1 MSKVNYDLTTH
12 ALISKKIKLLLGKQ
26 IKKYLNMKKSIL
38 FFSALALFATS
49 SYAQKNA
56 TTTTTTTTTKTAAS
70 SSAAPVTTTAPATGT
85 QVAPTPEQ
93 NPDAHMKFTVEEH
106 NFNTIP
112 EGPAVTFDFD
122 FKNIGKEPIV
132 LTTVQAS
139 CGCTTPNWSK
149 EPILPKASSKI
160 TATYN
165 TQGRPGPFT
174 KTITVNS
181 NVGTKILKITG
192 TVEKA
197 PDGSVPANDNSMMK
211 H

>member
-1 MSKVNYDLTTH
+1 
-12 ALISKKIKLLLGKQ
+12 
-26 IKKYLNMKKSIL
+26 MKKSIL
-38 FFSALALFATS
+38 LFGTFALLSTAM
-49 SYAQKNA
+49 YAQKTAPTPNSPQRA
-56 TTTTTTTTTKTAAS
+56 TGTTTTTTTATAKPAM
-70 SSAAPVTTTAPATGT
+70 TTTAPA
-85 QVAPTPEQ
+85 APQTAAAADQ

-149 EPILPKASSKI
+149 EPILPKTSSKI

-181 NVGTKILKITG
+181 NVGTKILKISG

>member
-1 MSKVNYDLTTH
+1 
-12 ALISKKIKLLLGKQ
+12 
-26 IKKYLNMKKSIL
+26 MKKSIFL
-38 FFSALALFATS
+38 LSAFALFATAS
-49 SYAQKNA
+49 FAQKKSDVKPTTV
-56 TTTTTTTTTKTAAS
+56 TTTTTTTTT
-70 SSAAPVTTTAPATGT
+70 TAPTST
-85 QVAPTPEQ
+85 SAPIAQ
-93 NPDAHMKFTVEEH
+93 NPELNPDKFMKFATEEH

-112 EGPAVTFDFD
+112 EGAPVSFDFE

-132 LTTVQAS
+132 LSTVQAS

-149 EPILPKASSKI
+149 EPIQPGKSSKI

-165 TQGRPGPFT
+165 TQGRPGAFT

-181 NVGTKILKITG
+181 NVGTKILKISG

-197 PDGSVPANDNSMMK
+197 PDASVPGNDNSMMK

>member
-1 MSKVNYDLTTH
+1 
-12 ALISKKIKLLLGKQ
+12 
-26 IKKYLNMKKSIL
+26 MKKSIL
-38 FFSALALFATS
+38 LFSTFALIATAS
-49 SYAQKNA
+49 FAQKKTDTKSPTS
-56 TTTTTTTTTKTAAS
+56 TTTSAPTSTATGS
-70 SSAAPVTTTAPATGT
+70 TSTSAAPQQATPTAD
-85 QVAPTPEQ
+85 Q
-93 NPDAHMKFTVEEH
+93 NPDAHMKFATEEH

-132 LTTVQAS
+132 LSTVQAS

-149 EPILPKASSKI
+149 EPILPGKSSKI

-165 TQGRPGPFT
+165 TQGRPGAFT

-197 PDGSVPANDNSMMK
+197 PDGSVPQNDNSMMK

>member
-1 MSKVNYDLTTH
+1 
-12 ALISKKIKLLLGKQ
+12 
-26 IKKYLNMKKSIL
+26 MKKSIL
-38 FFSALALFATS
+38 LFGTFALLSTAM
-49 SYAQKNA
+49 YAQK
-56 TTTTTTTTTKTAAS
+56 TTTTTTTAQKATT
-70 SSAAPVTTTAPATGT
+70 TTTAPTKAAVTTTTSATP
-85 QVAPTPEQ
+85 QAAPTSDQ

-112 EGPAVTFDFD
+112 EGPAVSFDFD

>member
-1 MSKVNYDLTTH
+1 
-12 ALISKKIKLLLGKQ
+12 
-26 IKKYLNMKKSIL
+26 MKKTILLFGSI
-38 FFSALALFATS
+38 ALLSTA
-49 SYAQKNA
+49 SYAQKSTTA
-56 TTTTTTTTTKTAAS
+56 KPAETKMMSTTATSTTTQTQQAASTAA
-70 SSAAPVTTTAPATGT
+70 
-85 QVAPTPEQ
+85 APTQ
-93 NPDAHMKFTVEEH
+93 NADAHMKFTTEEH

-112 EGPAVTFDFD
+112 EGPSVTYDFN

-132 LTTVQAS
+132 LSTVQAS

-149 EPILPKASSKI
+149 EPIKPGETSKI

-165 TQGRPGPFT
+165 TQGRPGAFT

-181 NVGTKILKITG
+181 NVGSKVLKISG

-197 PDGSVPANDNSMMK
+197 PDASVPANDNSMMK

>member
-1 MSKVNYDLTTH
+1 
-12 ALISKKIKLLLGKQ
+12 
-26 IKKYLNMKKSIL
+26 MKKSIL
-38 FFSALALFATS
+38 LLSAFALMS
-49 SYAQKNA
+49 SAIFAQKKNETKP
-56 TTTTTTTTTKTAAS
+56 TTVTSTTSTSAASTAAS
-70 SSAAPVTTTAPATGT
+70 QA
-85 QVAPTPEQ
+85 VADM
-93 NPDAHMKFTVEEH
+93 NPDKFMKFTTEEH

-112 EGPAVTFDFD
+112 EGAPVSFDFE

-132 LTTVQAS
+132 LSTVQAS

-149 EPILPKASSKI
+149 EPILPGKSSKI

-165 TQGRPGPFT
+165 TQGRPGAFT

-181 NVGTKILKITG
+181 NVGTKVLKISG

-197 PDGSVPANDNSMMK
+197 PDASVPSNDNSMMK

>member
-1 MSKVNYDLTTH
+1 
-12 ALISKKIKLLLGKQ
+12 
-26 IKKYLNMKKSIL
+26 MKKSIFL
-38 FFSALALFATS
+38 LGAMALFATA
-49 SYAQKNA
+49 SYAQKKSDKKTTTTPAQTTTATATPSA
-56 TTTTTTTTTKTAAS
+56 TTTGSTMKGQTPPATTTQS
-70 SSAAPVTTTAPATGT
+70 NSQATP
-85 QVAPTPEQ
+85 QVATPVQ
-93 NPDAHMKFTVEEH
+93 NPDKHMKFATEEH

-112 EGPAVTFDFD
+112 EGPAVSFDFE
-122 FKNIGKEPIV
+122 FENIGSEAIV
-132 LTTVQAS
+132 LSSVQAS

-149 EPILPKASSKI
+149 ESIPPHGKSKI

-165 TQGRPGPFT
+165 TQGRPGQFT

-197 PDGSVPANDNSMMK
+197 PEGSVPQNDNSMMK

>member
-1 MSKVNYDLTTH
+1 
-12 ALISKKIKLLLGKQ
+12 
-26 IKKYLNMKKSIL
+26 MKKSIL
-38 FFSALALFATS
+38 LLSAFTLLS
-49 SYAQKNA
+49 SAIFAQKKNETKPA
-56 TTTTTTTTTKTAAS
+56 T
-70 SSAAPVTTTAPATGT
+70 VTTTSTTATTPASSMQT
-85 QVAPTPEQ
+85 QSSEL
-93 NPDAHMKFTVEEH
+93 NPDKFMKFATEEH

-112 EGPAVTFDFD
+112 EGAPVSYDFE

-132 LTTVQAS
+132 LSTVQAS

-149 EPILPKASSKI
+149 EPILPGKTSKI

-165 TQGRPGPFT
+165 TQGRPGAFT

-181 NVGTKILKITG
+181 NVGTKVLKISG

-197 PDGSVPANDNSMMK
+197 PDASVPSNDNSMMK

>member
-1 MSKVNYDLTTH
+1 
-12 ALISKKIKLLLGKQ
+12 
-26 IKKYLNMKKSIL
+26 MKKTILLFGSI
-38 FFSALALFATS
+38 ALLSTA
-49 SYAQKNA
+49 SYAQKSTTA
-56 TTTTTTTTTKTAAS
+56 KPAETKMMSTTATSTTTQTQQAASTAA
-70 SSAAPVTTTAPATGT
+70 PT
-85 QVAPTPEQ
+85 QNA
-93 NPDAHMKFTVEEH
+93 DAHMKFANEEH

-112 EGPAVTFDFD
+112 EGPSVTYDFN

-132 LTTVQAS
+132 LSTVQAS

-149 EPILPKASSKI
+149 EPIKPGESSKI

-165 TQGRPGPFT
+165 TQGRPGAFT

-181 NVGTKILKITG
+181 NVGSKVLKISG

-197 PDGSVPANDNSMMK
+197 PDASVPANDNSMMK

>member
-1 MSKVNYDLTTH
+1 
-12 ALISKKIKLLLGKQ
+12 
-26 IKKYLNMKKSIL
+26 MKKSIL
-38 FFSALALFATS
+38 LFSALALFAS
-49 SYAQKNA
+49 ASFAQTK
-56 TTTTTTTTTKTAAS
+56 TTTTTTATK
-70 SSAAPVTTTAPATGT
+70 APASTT
-85 QVAPTPEQ
+85 ITPATATPQAQPVSPEQ
-93 NPDAHMKFTVEEH
+93 NPDKHMKFATEEH

-112 EGPAVTFDFD
+112 EGSPVSFDFD

-132 LTTVQAS
+132 LSTVQAS

-149 EPILPKASSKI
+149 EPILPGKSSKI

-181 NVGTKILKITG
+181 NVGSKVLKITG
-192 TVEKA
+192 VVEKA
-197 PDGSVPANDNSMMK
+197 PDASVPSNENSMMK

>member
-1 MSKVNYDLTTH
+1 
-12 ALISKKIKLLLGKQ
+12 
-26 IKKYLNMKKSIL
+26 MKKSIL
-38 FFSALALFATS
+38 LFSALALFAATTN
-49 SYAQKNA
+49 AQTKANTKPSTTTTKPA
-56 TTTTTTTTTKTAAS
+56 TTTTTATTTTATSTPAV
-70 SSAAPVTTTAPATGT
+70 AP
-85 QVAPTPEQ
+85 QVAATPDQ
-93 NPDAHMKFTVEEH
+93 NPDAHMKFATEEH

-112 EGPAVTFDFD
+112 EGPAVSFDFD

-132 LTTVQAS
+132 LSTVQAS

-149 EPILPKASSKI
+149 EPILPGKSSKI

-165 TQGRPGPFT
+165 TQGRPGNFT

-197 PDGSVPANDNSMMK
+197 PDGSVPQNDNSMMK

>member
-1 MSKVNYDLTTH
+1 
-12 ALISKKIKLLLGKQ
+12 
-26 IKKYLNMKKSIL
+26 MKKTILLFGSI
-38 FFSALALFATS
+38 ALLSTA
-49 SYAQKNA
+49 SYAQKSTTA
-56 TTTTTTTTTKTAAS
+56 KPAETKMMSTTATSTTTQTQQAAS
-70 SSAAPVTTTAPATGT
+70 T
-85 QVAPTPEQ
+85 VAPTQ
-93 NPDAHMKFTVEEH
+93 NADAHMKFANEEH

-112 EGPAVTFDFD
+112 EGPSVTYDFN

-132 LTTVQAS
+132 LSTVQAS

-149 EPILPKASSKI
+149 EPIKPGESSKI

-165 TQGRPGPFT
+165 TQGRPGAFT

-181 NVGTKILKITG
+181 NVGSKVLKISG

-197 PDGSVPANDNSMMK
+197 PDASVPANDNSMMK

>member
-1 MSKVNYDLTTH
+1 
-12 ALISKKIKLLLGKQ
+12 
-26 IKKYLNMKKSIL
+26 MKKSIL
-38 FFSALALFATS
+38 LFSTLALFATAAF
-49 SYAQKNA
+49 AQKKTETKG
-56 TTTTTTTTTKTAAS
+56 TTTTTT
-70 SSAAPVTTTAPATGT
+70 APVTTTSGTSATSAT
-85 QVAPTPEQ
+85 PPQVAPAADQ
-93 NPDAHMKFTVEEH
+93 NPDAHMKFATEEH

-112 EGPAVTFDFD
+112 EGPAVSFDFD

-132 LTTVQAS
+132 LSTVQAS

-149 EPILPKASSKI
+149 EPILPGKSSKI

-165 TQGRPGPFT
+165 TQGRPGAFT

-197 PDGSVPANDNSMMK
+197 PDGSVPQNDNSMMK

>member
-1 MSKVNYDLTTH
+1 
-12 ALISKKIKLLLGKQ
+12 
-26 IKKYLNMKKSIL
+26 MKKSIL
-38 FFSALALFATS
+38 LFGTFALLSTAM
-49 SYAQKNA
+49 YAQK
-56 TTTTTTTTTKTAAS
+56 TTTTTTTAQKATT
-70 SSAAPVTTTAPATGT
+70 TTTAPTKAAVTTTTSATP
-85 QVAPTPEQ
+85 QAAPTAEQ

-112 EGPAVTFDFD
+112 EGPAVSFDFD

-192 TVEKA
+192 IVEKA

>member
-1 MSKVNYDLTTH
+1 MIKQF
-12 ALISKKIKLLLGKQ
+12 KKNI
-26 IKKYLNMKKSIL
+26 MKKSIL
-38 FFSALALFATS
+38 LFGTLALLSTAT
-49 SYAQKNA
+49 YAQKTSSATTTPQKA
-56 TTTTTTTTTKTAAS
+56 TTTTTTTAPTKAA
-70 SSAAPVTTTAPATGT
+70 VTTTTTGA
-85 QVAPTPEQ
+85 QAAPTADQ

-112 EGPAVTFDFD
+112 EGPAVSFDFD